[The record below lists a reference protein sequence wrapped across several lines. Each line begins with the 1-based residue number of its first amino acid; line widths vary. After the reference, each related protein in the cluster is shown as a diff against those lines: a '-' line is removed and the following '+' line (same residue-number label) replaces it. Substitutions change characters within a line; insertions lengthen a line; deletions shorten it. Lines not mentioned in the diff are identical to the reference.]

1 MAADVYLTLDV
12 SLTLGVYMAADVYLT
27 LDATLTMVESEQR
40 RF

>member
-27 LDATLTMVESEQR
+27 LGVLLTLGV
-40 RF
+40 